1 MAQLFQEPSLQL
13 TALQILCNFED
24 ASLIQK
30 KTKKQ
35 NHDNCIIAYHLYY
48 IPALR
53 FEASQIILKHDRCHR
68 KIIFTILLHLSTVLF
83 LIKPRLW
90 PMKHYLPSLWLF
102 CRLTNN
108 VLKTQKVSQTTYCSV
123 IQRNG
128 SLNLLRERKL
138 KKNSWLISSKLIF
151 SAREIYFTR

>member
-83 LIKPRLW
+83 LIKLRL
-90 PMKHYLPSLWLF
+90 
-102 CRLTNN
+102 
-108 VLKTQKVSQTTYCSV
+108 
-123 IQRNG
+123 
-128 SLNLLRERKL
+128 
-138 KKNSWLISSKLIF
+138 
-151 SAREIYFTR
+151 